1 MATSAM
7 ATTSFSITHC
17 ILLSPRDAFT
27 QIDGHRRNTALLDK
41 IIWSAQWRRS
51 SFGTRGSRST
61 GERATGP
68 KDPVRGP
75 FTVPGPDD
83 MANARRGR

>member
-1 MATSAM
+1 MLWRRRVFQSRIV
-7 ATTSFSITHC
+7 FSDHHVIH
-17 ILLSPRDAFT
+17 S

-41 IIWSAQWRRS
+41 IIWSVQWRRS

-75 FTVPGPDD
+75 FTVPRPDD